1 MALFKIYRG
10 EEELLTQITMHEGY
24 AYFCENTG
32 NLFIDIS
39 NTAGGRVQVNA
50 YAASILKKD
59 TKEIDVDDIFLARY
73 CCTGWYWAENFNS

>member
-10 EEELLTQITMHEGY
+10 EEKLLTQIPMHEGY

-59 TKEIDVDDIFLARY
+59 TKEIDVDDIFLTNMTATVAQGG
-73 CCTGWYWAENFNS
+73 TG